1 MFKKVNSFIF
11 HIGFKTN
18 TKKKKNNNNNKYSS
32 TTPTFNE
39 VNKMNTKWLRIQ
51 NNRNV
56 GREQIKK

>member
-39 VNKMNTKWLRIQ
+39 VNKMNTK
-51 NNRNV
+51 
-56 GREQIKK
+56 